1 MTTNLEK
8 PIEIGKQPAVYL
20 TVEEHYDLMCKAVQS
35 VLTNLTLAKPAD
47 TTPKVKYLNYT
58 QAYKYLQVSKPTF
71 GLLRKEE
78 KIKGIQVSPRRVL
91 FSQDDL
97 DAYLLSK
104 HE

>member
-20 TVEEHYDLMCKAVQS
+20 TVEEHYGLIRKAVED
-35 VLTNLTLAKPAD
+35 VLDSRTLPKPAD
-47 TTPKVKYLNYT
+47 TTPKIKYHNYT
-58 QAYKYLQVSKPTF
+58 QAYKYLNISKPTF
-71 GLLRKEE
+71 GKLRAEGR
-78 KIKGIQVSPRRVL
+78 IKGIQVSPRRVL